1 MPFTVI
7 FSVVNGKRPSRP
19 SQEDCRPRMSDI
31 MWRLIEDAWSQDPA
45 ARPSMLQLEE
55 RLRLGNDVDRLG
67 RRASS
72 PTTRYRLSHREL
84 VRLSIPQAKAPDDG
98 PPTPPRVSVATF
110 NLPNISVHSLLQST
124 PVLEPQ
130 TGADSDPPL
139 PSTLWMTF
147 GELEQG
153 YESQVIVS
161 KNEPTLPEGARAKPT
176 VPNLEGRK
184 KVVSGSIPPTLNESR
199 IARRNQGPPKT
210 SVSTS
215 CTRYTCAI

>member
-72 PTTRYRLSHREL
+72 PTSRYRLSHREL

-98 PPTPPRVSVATF
+98 PPTPPRAAITPF

-124 PVLEPQ
+124 PVLEPK
-130 TGADSDPPL
+130 TGMDSDPPQ
-139 PSTLWMTF
+139 PSALWITF

-153 YESQVIVS
+153 YESQAIVS
-161 KNEPTLPEGARAKPT
+161 ESEPALPESVLINRII
-176 VPNLEGRK
+176 PNLEGSMK
-184 KVVSGSIPPTLNESR
+184 AVMASTPPTLNESR
-199 IARRNQGPPKT
+199 ITRRNQGPPKT
-210 SVSTS
+210 SVNISRGLCPS
-215 CTRYTCAI
+215 AV